1 MPRRVWI
8 LVTFAALAA
17 VLAGAL
23 FSVRAVAGGPGYGPG
38 PGPGPGMMGGY
49 GPASQTASSGSATL
63 LIRHQY
69 LHCHTW
75 SLDGGPFAA
84 HQSVRLKRG
93 SSLTVIDNDV
103 MPHRLVELAGP
114 RLSMRN
120 GSTMPMMGAASGVP
134 GLMSHMGASTAVT
147 FAKPGVYRFRTRA
160 GEDYRS
166 GIETAGAD
174 NVLTLRVVVR

>member
-1 MPRRVWI
+1 MPRVWI
-8 LVTFAALAA
+8 LVTFTALAA

-23 FSVRAVAGGPGYGPG
+23 FSARAVAGGPGY
-38 PGPGPGMMGGY
+38 GPGPGMMGGY
-49 GPASQTASSGSATL
+49 GPASQAASSGSATL

-75 SLDGGPFAA
+75 SLNGGALNGGQFAA
-84 HQSVRLKRG
+84 HQRVRLERG
-93 SSLTVIDNDV
+93 SSLTVIDDDV

-114 RLSMRN
+114 RVSMRN
-120 GSTMPMMGAASGVP
+120 GTTMPMMGGVSGVP
-134 GLMSHMGASTAVT
+134 GLMNHMGASTTVA

-174 NVLTLRVVVR
+174 NVLTLAVTVR